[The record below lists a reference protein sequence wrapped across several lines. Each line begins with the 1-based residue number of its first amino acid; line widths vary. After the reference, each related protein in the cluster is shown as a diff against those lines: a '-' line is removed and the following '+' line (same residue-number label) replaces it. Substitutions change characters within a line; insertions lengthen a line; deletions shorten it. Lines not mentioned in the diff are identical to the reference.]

1 MKKITPQFIVEF
13 IATNNIPFIPTQ
25 SRLSIPIIS
34 RMCSKME
41 HHVKFGEIKIC
52 GKLIID
58 GHHRYLSSLIMN
70 FELGQVA
77 TNLTS
82 ATKETPWNQIEFDE
96 NDWDSAAGIEHLN
109 RLDAEYNKLELEFLR
124 RITSND
130 E

>member
-1 MKKITPQFIVEF
+1 MT
-13 IATNNIPFIPTQ
+13 
-25 SRLSIPIIS
+25 
-34 RMCSKME
+34 
-41 HHVKFGEIKIC
+41 EIKIC
-52 GKLIID
+52 GNLIID

-70 FELGQVA
+70 FELGQVE

-82 ATKETPWNQIEFDE
+82 ATKETPWSQIEFDE